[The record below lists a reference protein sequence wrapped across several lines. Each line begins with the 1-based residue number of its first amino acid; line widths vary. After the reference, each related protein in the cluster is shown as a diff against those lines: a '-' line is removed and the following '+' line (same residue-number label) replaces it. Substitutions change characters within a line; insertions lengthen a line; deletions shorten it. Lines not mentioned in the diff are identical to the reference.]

1 MSETIGTPDNN
12 TTFSTFDDLLST
24 LSNQLPKVTNIRDT
38 YQNFNYMSFDRFKAE
53 VYCGDKGSIDPLLVW
68 TCIKSY
74 IKGSIE
80 AVIKNITKK
89 ALGKDEFMSLGS
101 KCCRL
106 TQEQRLEVY
115 SIYERYEQ
123 YMSESNLW
131 DDCNHIVSLLERL
144 EVYKNTNRDQYERLR
159 YSKIYIDEVQDYTQA
174 EILLFFYLSGPGDL
188 FLAGDSAQSVV
199 EGVEFR
205 FEDIRSVE
213 YCIAPEKN
221 NLMLQKPL
229 VVNVNFRSHTGVLNI
244 AASILSYMFEAFPN
258 SAKQLKEDRGIFQ
271 GPRPS
276 VLYRLDYKRLSF
288 LLKKSLNGA
297 IVLVNDSNVSRCRRL
312 LNDYPLVYGIR
323 AAKGLEFKSV
333 IILNFFGDLKS
344 DLQKPWRELLLGRA
358 QEDYLECFPEIEGQ
372 LKLLYT
378 GVTRCIDRLFFVETS
393 GSIAGDACVR
403 WLTTTSIQRQKGSLH
418 TSSLATLDNKIG
430 EIEGV
435 VMTKDDWISSG
446 IENAEAA
453 EDCQRINLLSADTLL
468 EKAVYC
474 FQQAG
479 EEYLARKARTHRA
492 SIQFKSKLLSQ
503 NLVTQNAMETSEME
517 ESLLTLEVEAAAIV
531 ENLIKE
537 NLFIEAN
544 DVCLCIMPYL
554 PEYAKKKLEVEII
567 NKMQSFD

>member
-1 MSETIGTPDNN
+1 MSETIGTSNN
-12 TTFSTFDDLLST
+12 TAFSTFDDLLST

-38 YQNFNYMSFDRFKAE
+38 YQNFNYISFDRFKAE
-53 VYCGDKGSIDPLLVW
+53 VYGGGKGLIDPLLVW

-80 AVIKNITKK
+80 AVTDMKSNKILEKEKF
-89 ALGKDEFMSLGS
+89 LLLGS
-101 KCCRL
+101 RRCRL
-106 TQEQRLEVY
+106 TQEQRIEVY

-123 YMSESNLW
+123 YMTNSFLW
-131 DDCNHIVSLLERL
+131 DDCDRIVSLLKRL
-144 EVYKNTNRDQYERLR
+144 EVCKNANRDQYESLR

-213 YCIAPEKN
+213 YCIAPEKH
-221 NLMLQKPL
+221 NLMLQKPM

-244 AASILSYMFEAFPN
+244 AASILSFMFEAFPN

-288 LLKKSLNGA
+288 LLEKSLNGA
-297 IVLVNDSNVSRCRRL
+297 IVLVDDSNASRCRRL

-323 AAKGLEFKSV
+323 AAKGLEFKRV
-333 IILNFFGDLKS
+333 IILDFFGDLKS

-358 QEDYLECFPEIEGQ
+358 QVDFRECFPEVEGQ

-403 WLTTTSIQRQKGSLH
+403 WLTTTSIQRQKSLSH
-418 TSSLATLDNKIG
+418 TLSLATLDNKIG
-430 EIEGV
+430 EIEGEA
-435 VMTKDDWISSG
+435 MTKDDWISSG

-453 EDCQRINLLSADTLL
+453 EDCQKANLASAESLL

-479 EEYLARKARTHRA
+479 EENLARKARAHRA
-492 SIQFKSKLLSQ
+492 GIQFKSKLLSQ
-503 NLVTQNAMETSEME
+503 NLVIQNESNEME
-517 ESLLTLEVEAAAIV
+517 ESLLTMEVEAAAIV
-531 ENLIKE
+531 EDLMKE
-537 NLFIEAN
+537 NLFMEAE
-544 DVCLCIMPYL
+544 DICCCIMPYL
-554 PEYAKKKLEVEII
+554 PQYAKKQLEVQII
-567 NKMQSFD
+567 NKLRLFG